1 MAGMKILITGGN
13 GYIAKKLAQG
23 LSTEHTVVLL
33 TRAECDLT
41 NEDAC
46 RIYFHNKS
54 FDAIIHTAIEGGSR
68 LKKDDDKVLENNIKM
83 YYNLIN
89 HGARYAKF
97 ISFGSGAE
105 LGHPTDPYGL
115 SKHVIAKSMLAK
127 PNCFNIRIYAVFDHD
142 ELDTRF
148 IKSNIIRYVNK
159 EDMVIHQNKLMDF
172 FYMDDLISVVNYYIK
187 ETNPPKEIDC
197 SYLESRTL
205 LQIAE
210 MINHLDKHRVGIR
223 VLHDGHGKGYIGG
236 WYGLVLPLV
245 GLEQGIMNTYNI
257 IKSQL

>member
-1 MAGMKILITGGN
+1 MASMNILITGGN
-13 GYIAKKLAQG
+13 GYIAKKLAQS

-41 NEDAC
+41 NEHAC
-46 RIYFHNKS
+46 SLYFHNKS
-54 FDAIIHTAIEGGSR
+54 FDVIIHTAIEGGSR
-68 LKKDDDKVLENNIKM
+68 LKEETEKVMENNLRM
-83 YYNLIN
+83 YYNLQKYVYP
-89 HGARYAKF
+89 RTKF

-105 LGHPTDPYGL
+105 LGYPTDYYGL
-115 SKHVIAKSMLAK
+115 SKRVIAKSMLAK

-148 IKSNIIRYVNK
+148 IKANIIRYVNK

-172 FYMDDLISVVNYYIK
+172 FYMEDLISVVKYYIK
-187 ETNPPKEIDC
+187 EKNPPKEIDC
-197 SYLESRTL
+197 NYLESKTL

-223 VLHDGHGKGYIGG
+223 VLNEGYGKGYIGS
-236 WYGLVLPLV
+236 WHGLVLPLV
-245 GLEQGIMNTYNI
+245 GLKQGIINTYSI